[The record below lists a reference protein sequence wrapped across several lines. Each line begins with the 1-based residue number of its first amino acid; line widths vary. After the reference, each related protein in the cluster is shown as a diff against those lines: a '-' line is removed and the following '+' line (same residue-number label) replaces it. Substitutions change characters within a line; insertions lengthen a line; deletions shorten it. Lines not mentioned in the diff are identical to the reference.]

1 MKRNIIIIV
10 LLIIAVAGWYA
21 YRLYEERTPD
31 VVNKKPDVTI
41 TATDLLAAFDKDTAN
56 AAKRFTNKI
65 LAVTGLVISADS
77 SAIILG
83 EPNAQSSVVCGVDSR
98 HRNDFKKIKI
108 GSVTTVQGNYV
119 GFEKE
124 EMLDVSLGTTVHLS
138 FAGVKNKN

>member
-65 LAVTGLVISADS
+65 IAVTGLVISADS
-77 SAIILG
+77 SAIVLG
-83 EPNAQSSVVCGVDSR
+83 EPNSQSSVVCGVDSR

>member
-65 LAVTGLVISADS
+65 IAVTGLVISADS
-77 SAIILG
+77 SAIVLG
-83 EPNAQSSVVCGVDSR
+83 EPNSQSSVVCGVDSR

-108 GSVTTVQGNYV
+108 GSVATVQGNYV